1 MQKIISILNTTT
13 GAADCVTVSGTT
25 TITGLTP
32 FHATDLQ
39 SFQIVR
45 NIPTTTSK
53 FTLSFTAGSG
63 VVCAFALQ
71 QDVRGFGLSR
81 VFTSTGTTTATVMT
95 ELNGFFGG
103 GASYGDAGFTASTI
117 FNVEYRYASNVLT
130 VRGIATHPICNV
142 VAATGNTST
151 IANGNIL
158 TLAAATNTIGS
169 PIIFRVTGGHGLVSG
184 QIISVGTLAGQTA
197 ANNAM
202 WRVVYSS
209 STDFFVASISTNVV
223 LNATTTTTITAGG
236 TVTVVPQLGFGSI
249 ADVNADAL
257 LNGSTATATQTT
269 YQYNCA
275 QIRGTYP
282 VATNGS
288 LQVADVYEATLWY
301 PANLIAAPNTVFTD
315 TAALETALAALV
327 V

>member
-1 MQKIISILNTTT
+1 MQKRISILNTTT
-13 GAADCVTVSGTT
+13 GAADCVTASGLT

-39 SFQIVR
+39 SFQIVKNLVATPQR
-45 NIPTTTSK
+45 WTYSIPLVNNGDVSFRIIQTVNGLIRDAVFTYKFAATASSSELKAAIDTWYAAQGFSGSNTVSVGTPTTGVLVGSASNTNIQM
-53 FTLSFTAGSG
+53 TAIT
-63 VVCAFALQ
+63 
-71 QDVRGFGLSR
+71 GLT
-81 VFTSTGTTTATVMT
+81 VTHAMPNINTQLATSTM
-95 ELNGFFGG
+95 
-103 GASYGDAGFTASTI
+103 
-117 FNVEYRYASNVLT
+117 
-130 VRGIATHPICNV
+130 
-142 VAATGNTST
+142 NTST
-151 IANGNIL
+151 PRQVSATAHGLL
-158 TLAAATNTIGS
+158 TGQVIVFAGVTGAGAATVNGIPFRITRTGDNTFTLDGS
-169 PIIFRVTGGHGLVSG
+169 NGTGAVVST
-184 QIISVGTLAGQTA
+184 SATGTL
-197 ANNAM
+197 
-202 WRVVYSS
+202 
-209 STDFFVASISTNVV
+209 VAQ
-223 LNATTTTTITAGG
+223 A
-236 TVTVVPQLGFGSI
+236 GFGSI

-301 PANLIAAPNTVFTD
+301 PANLIASPNTVFTD

>member
-1 MQKIISILNTTT
+1 MQKRISILNTTT
-13 GAADCVTVSGTT
+13 GAADCVTASGLT

-45 NIPTTTSK
+45 NLVATPHRWTYSIP
-53 FTLSFTAGSG
+53 LVNSG
-63 VVCAFALQ
+63 VVSFRVIQTVNGL
-71 QDVRGFGLSR
+71 VRDA
-81 VFTSTGTTTATVMT
+81 VFTYTFAETASSSELKAAIDTWYAAQGFSGSNTVTAASPTTGVLVGSASNTNIQMTAITGLTVTYAMPTIAPHATAGTALAGTTTVTCT
-95 ELNGFFGG
+95 
-103 GASYGDAGFTASTI
+103 
-117 FNVEYRYASNVLT
+117 
-130 VRGIATHPICNV
+130 
-142 VAATGNTST
+142 
-151 IANGNIL
+151 
-158 TLAAATNTIGS
+158 TLAAQTFATGE
-169 PIIFRVTGGHGLVSG
+169 
-184 QIISVGTLAGQTA
+184 
-197 ANNAM
+197 
-202 WRVVYSS
+202 
-209 STDFFVASISTNVV
+209 
-223 LNATTTTTITAGG
+223 
-236 TVTVVPQLGFGSI
+236 TVTVVAGTGYTFTQNGVSGLTSVTARITYATSTTFTLNGVVGAGTNASAPTFTKVAQAGFGSI
-249 ADVNADAL
+249 ADVNADAA

-301 PANLIAAPNTVFTD
+301 PANLIASPFTAFTD

>member
-1 MQKIISILNTTT
+1 MQKQISILNTTT
-13 GAADCVTVSGTT
+13 GAADCVTTSGSTK
-25 TITGLTP
+25 ITGLAH
-32 FHATDLQ
+32 FHTTGLQ

-45 NIPTTTSK
+45 NIPTTISK
-53 FTLSFTAGSG
+53 FTSSFTAGSG
-63 VVCAFALQ
+63 VVCAFALEQ
-71 QDVRGFGLSR
+71 NVRGFQLSR
-81 VFTSTGTTTATVMT
+81 VFTSTGITTAAVMT
-95 ELNGFFGG
+95 ELNSFFGG
-103 GASYGDAGFTASTI
+103 SASYGSGSFTASTI
-117 FNVEYRYASNVLT
+117 FNVEYKYASDVLT
-130 VRGIATHPICNV
+130 IRGIATSPICNV
-142 VAATGNTST
+142 IAATGNTST

-169 PIIFRVTGGHGLVSG
+169 PIIFKVTGGHGLVSG
-184 QIISVGTLAGQTA
+184 QIISIGTLAGQTS

-236 TVTVVPQLGFGSI
+236 TVTVVPQTGFGSI

-257 LNGSTATATQTT
+257 LNGSAQTATQTT

-275 QIRGTYP
+275 VMRGTYP
-282 VATNGS
+282 VSTNGS
-288 LQVADVYEATLWY
+288 LQVADVFEATLWY

-315 TAALETALAALV
+315 TAALETELAKLV